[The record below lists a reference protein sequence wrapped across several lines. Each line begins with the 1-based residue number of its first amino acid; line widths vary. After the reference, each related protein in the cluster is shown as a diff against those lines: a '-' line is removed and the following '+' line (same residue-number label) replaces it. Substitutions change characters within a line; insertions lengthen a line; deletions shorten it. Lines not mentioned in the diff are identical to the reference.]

1 MNSTMA
7 DPASSSRSQSKT
19 QKSHVNPPTK
29 FPKQDSATGEN
40 DQKAW
45 VDRNLE
51 NLLAA
56 FGKGKRSKI
65 GITLCPKSVIR
76 CIAIEGTEKD
86 LPWNLVS
93 ISVVGLRDQAC
104 TNSH

>member
-1 MNSTMA
+1 MA
-7 DPASSSRSQSKT
+7 DPASSSHSHPKT
-19 QKSHVNPPTK
+19 QKSHVNLPTN
-29 FPKQDSATGEN
+29 PQKQDPAAGEKG
-40 DQKAW
+40 QKAW
-45 VDRNLE
+45 TDRNLE

-93 ISVVGLRDQAC
+93 ISVTKLWDEVHTD
-104 TNSH
+104 ND

>member
-1 MNSTMA
+1 MA
-7 DPASSSRSQSKT
+7 DPASSSCSHPKT
-19 QKSHVNPPTK
+19 QKSHINPPIS
-29 FPKQDSATGEN
+29 FPKKDPAAGEN
-40 DQKAW
+40 SQKAW

-56 FGKGKRSKI
+56 FGTGKRSRI

-76 CIAIEGTEKD
+76 CIAIEGAEKD

-93 ISVVGLRDQAC
+93 ISVIELWDQTY

>member
-1 MNSTMA
+1 MV
-7 DPASSSRSQSKT
+7 DPASSSGSHPKT
-19 QKSHVNPPTK
+19 QKSHVNPPTSR
-29 FPKQDSATGEN
+29 PKQDPVAGEHG
-40 DQKAW
+40 QKAW

-56 FGKGKRSKI
+56 FGTGKRSKI

-76 CIAIEGTEKD
+76 CIAIEGTEND

-93 ISVVGLRDQAC
+93 ISVAKLWDQTY
-104 TNSH
+104 TNNH